1 MYCRVSFLR
10 PLLCFLLLS
19 LVGCDQNPQQKSPEQ
34 AKESREETG
43 KKLEDTSSQVLAE
56 FKRTYNADDT
66 WQKTFKRNPVW
77 TMEVQDRLIP
87 AGGRPILS
95 TGALHDV
102 KRKGDDYLLHFKKG
116 YKQGLIG
123 VLGGVNIDFI
133 LKCSLPEDKRSEAKN
148 LNAQFIERTI
158 GKLHDD
164 YAFVAKI
171 QTVERSDRL
180 IAKATG
186 KDSAEIDVGDS
197 PHFIATGECLAVRY
211 IGE

>member
-1 MYCRVSFLR
+1 MYCRVPF
-10 PLLCFLLLS
+10 PHLLFCFLILS
-19 LVGCDQNPQQKSPEQ
+19 LVGCDLNPQQKSREQ

-43 KKLEDTSSQVLAE
+43 KKLEDTTTQVFAE
-56 FKRTYNADDT
+56 FKRSYNADDT
-66 WQKTFKRNPVW
+66 WQKSFKRNPVW
-77 TMEVQDRLIP
+77 AMEVQDRLIP
-87 AGGRPILS
+87 ADGRPILS

-102 KRKGDDYLLHFKKG
+102 KRKGDDYMIHFKKG
-116 YKQGLIG
+116 YVQGLIG

-133 LKCSLPEDKRSEAKN
+133 LKCSLPEDKRAESKN
-148 LNAQFIERTI
+148 LNAQFMARTI

-197 PHFIATGECLAVRY
+197 PHFLATGECLAVKY